1 MTLQIREWDGTTI
14 KEPGLYSGIPL
25 EQYHN
30 DQSLLPG
37 PSVSK
42 SSLKAIAPPDGS
54 PKQFW
59 QTWAGNPRRVKSK
72 SSKAM
77 DFGKAVHAL
86 ILGDEVFEE
95 KFVIRPEKVEG
106 ETYHANKKVW
116 RDWFAQQSELGL
128 TVITEEQIEQIR
140 LMAED
145 LAQHPLVVAGGLNG
159 QVEVSMFARDP
170 VTGIWLK
177 SRPDNLAADG
187 VYVDLKTAGSLD
199 QQFLERQFHDA
210 GYYLQPAMTKMV
222 CDLLG
227 IPFQSFTFLY
237 TLTDGYADSD
247 FRVAYEGDILLGE
260 KVIRYGLAKIRHG
273 LDTGEWPGVS
283 TYSRENLPI
292 GMNDWSRKRIETV
305 LQQEGFSQ

>member
-1 MTLQIREWDGTTI
+1 MIEIREWDGTTI
-14 KEPGLYSGIPL
+14 KEPGLYAGIPL
-25 EQYHN
+25 EQYHH

-86 ILGDEVFEE
+86 ILGDEVFDE

-106 ETYHANKKVW
+106 ETYHGQKTVW
-116 RDWFAQQSELGL
+116 KRWYREQEQEGL
-128 TVITEEQIEQIR
+128 TVVTEEQIEQIR

-187 VYVDLKTAGSLD
+187 VYVDLKTASSLD

-227 IPFQSFTFLY
+227 IPFFSFTFLY
-237 TLTDGYADSD
+237 TLTQDYADSD
-247 FRVAYEGDILLGE
+247 FRVAYEGDIILGE
-260 KVIRYGLAKIRHG
+260 KVIRYGLSKIRHG
-273 LDTGEWPGVS
+273 LDTGEWPGISV
-283 TYSRENLPI
+283 YCRENLPI
-292 GMNDWSRKRIETV
+292 GMNRFSRERIEH
-305 LQQEGFSQ
+305 LLEIGGAL

>member
-1 MTLQIREWDGTTI
+1 MQIIEWDGTTI
-14 KEPGLYSGIPL
+14 KEPGLYVNVPL
-25 EQYHN
+25 EIYHH

-54 PKQFW
+54 PKKFW
-59 QTWAGNPRRVKSK
+59 QTWAGNPKRIKSK

-95 KFVIRPEKVEG
+95 KFVIRPERVEG
-106 ETYHANKKVW
+106 ETYDLRRTVWKK
-116 RDWFAQQSELGL
+116 WFAEQAELGL

-145 LAQHPLVVAGGLNG
+145 LAQHPLVMAGGLNG

-227 IPFQSFTFLY
+227 LPFVSFTFLY
-237 TLTDGYADSD
+237 TLTGDYADSD

-273 LDTGEWPGVS
+273 LDTGEWPGISV
-283 TYSRENLPI
+283 YCRENLPI
-292 GMNDWSRKRIETV
+292 GMNDFSRKRIEAV
-305 LQQEGFSQ
+305 LQQEGFNQ